1 MGTNGANNE
10 LNKCAENIA
19 NPLMSCFFSLP
30 PKQFSL
36 LSSII
41 GILIIDCL
49 TPVQQNS
56 LGNFIVGLGQNILTA
71 AAQSELIKETAP
83 KNDKV
88 TRQLN
93 MIKQQICMLEKELG
107 KEKE

>member
-30 PKQFSL
+30 PKQYAL
-36 LSSII
+36 LSSVL
-41 GILIIDCL
+41 GILFIDNL
-49 TPVQQNS
+49 TAAQQNS
-56 LGNFIVGLGQNILTA
+56 LGNFIAGLGQMLMTS
-71 AAQSELIKETAP
+71 AAQAELIKETAP
-83 KNDKV
+83 KTDKV

-93 MIKQQICMLEKELG
+93 AIKQQICMLEKELD
-107 KEKE
+107 KEKD